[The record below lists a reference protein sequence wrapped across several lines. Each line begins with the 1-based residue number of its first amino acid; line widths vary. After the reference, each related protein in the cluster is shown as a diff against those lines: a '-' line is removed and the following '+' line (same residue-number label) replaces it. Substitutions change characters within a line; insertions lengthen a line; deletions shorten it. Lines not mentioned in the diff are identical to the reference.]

1 MECDAGKYKET
12 QGSASCTTCDVGKF
26 SRQVGASTEKTCIE
40 CAGGK
45 YASREGATLCLD
57 CVAGKSSD
65 GVGAYRCISSA
76 PGTPPPGEIFIVKIF
91 FNLQL
96 PMTKDQFNYDS
107 QTKFKQA
114 IANVADVRFEDV
126 NIDKITEMKVRRVAS
141 IRIDTSVSVRGSAD
155 SILSKMTANI
165 ISSELSKVGLPEAKL
180 LGIEKQVGIKDAN
193 SSSTSSSSP
202 SSSSSSLPVVI
213 GSVVGIVGVGGILAA
228 WFCLRRRSKSNSNS
242 FYPKP
247 NNDHMTGEGLEH
259 MVFQRGGE
267 GVGGGPQVG
276 EGKRVDAEVGLTSSG
291 HFKNVTK
298 PRNEDLEEKLSTLF
312 EVDAQL
318 CYEENLSTWF
328 EADAQL
334 GFVVA
339 V

>member
-1 MECDAGKYKET
+1 
-12 QGSASCTTCDVGKF
+12 
-26 SRQVGASTEKTCIE
+26 
-40 CAGGK
+40 
-45 YASREGATLCLD
+45 
-57 CVAGKSSD
+57 
-65 GVGAYRCISSA
+65 
-76 PGTPPPGEIFIVKIF
+76 
-91 FNLQL
+91 
-96 PMTKDQFNYDS
+96 MTKDQFNYDS
-107 QTKFKQA
+107 QTKFKLV
-114 IANVADVRFEDV
+114 IAKVADVRFEDV

-141 IRIDTSVSVRGSAD
+141 IRIDASISVRGSAD

-193 SSSTSSSSP
+193 SSSTSSSP
-202 SSSSSSLPVVI
+202 SSSSSLPVVI
-213 GSVVGIVGVGGILAA
+213 GSVVGIVVVGGALAV

>member
-1 MECDAGKYKET
+1 
-12 QGSASCTTCDVGKF
+12 VGKF
-26 SRQVGASTEKTCIE
+26 SRLVGAFTEKTCIE

-96 PMTKDQFNYDS
+96 PMTKDEFNYDS
-107 QTKFKQA
+107 QTKFKQV

-141 IRIDTSVSVRGSAD
+141 IRIDTSVSVTGSTE

-165 ISSELSKVGLPEAKL
+165 INSELSKVGLPEAKL

-193 SSSTSSSSP
+193 SSSVSSSSP
-202 SSSSSSLPVVI
+202 LPSSQTAPRPPSS
-213 GSVVGIVGVGGILAA
+213 
-228 WFCLRRRSKSNSNS
+228 
-242 FYPKP
+242 
-247 NNDHMTGEGLEH
+247 
-259 MVFQRGGE
+259 
-267 GVGGGPQVG
+267 
-276 EGKRVDAEVGLTSSG
+276 
-291 HFKNVTK
+291 
-298 PRNEDLEEKLSTLF
+298 
-312 EVDAQL
+312 
-318 CYEENLSTWF
+318 
-328 EADAQL
+328 
-334 GFVVA
+334 
-339 V
+339 

>member
-1 MECDAGKYKET
+1 
-12 QGSASCTTCDVGKF
+12 
-26 SRQVGASTEKTCIE
+26 
-40 CAGGK
+40 
-45 YASREGATLCLD
+45 
-57 CVAGKSSD
+57 
-65 GVGAYRCISSA
+65 
-76 PGTPPPGEIFIVKIF
+76 
-91 FNLQL
+91 
-96 PMTKDQFNYDS
+96 MTKDQFNYDS
-107 QTKFKQA
+107 QTKFKQV

-126 NIDKITEMKVRRVAS
+126 NIDKITEMKVRRLAS
-141 IRIDTSVSVRGSAD
+141 IRIDTSVLVRGSAD
-155 SILSKMTANI
+155 SVLSKMTANI
-165 ISSELSKVGLPEAKL
+165 ISSELFKVGLPEAKL
-180 LGIEKQVGIKDAN
+180 LGIEKQVAIKDAN

-213 GSVVGIVGVGGILAA
+213 GSVVGIVGVGGILAVC
-228 WFCLRRRSKSNSNS
+228 FCLRRRSKSNRNS

-267 GVGGGPQVG
+267 GGGGPKAG

-298 PRNEDLEEKLSTLF
+298 PRNEDVEEKLSTLF

-318 CYEENLSTWF
+318 CFEENLSTWF